1 MKELDAAFKKWCEY
15 EGIRWRHTLGLYAY
29 DPLPA
34 KRLAAHLDVPIIA
47 PSEIEGLDKQTLN
60 VLLAEGA
67 GWSALAL
74 PVGEKK
80 HWIIY
85 NPTHSE
91 ARYESSI
98 MHELAHL
105 ILGHQLTH
113 FTMFTSSTPVREYCK
128 IDERSADYL
137 GGCLQLT
144 TTGLDWAFQHNMT
157 HMEIAHHFGA
167 SIQMVRFRCNMTG
180 YKH

>member
-1 MKELDAAFKKWCEY
+1 MKELDAAFKKWCEH
-15 EGIRWRHTLGLYAY
+15 EGARWRHTLGLYAY

-34 KRLAAHLDVPIIA
+34 KRLAAHLDIPIVS
-47 PSEIEGLDKQTLN
+47 PTELNGLDEQTLR
-60 VLLAEGA
+60 VLLAEDA

-80 HWIIY
+80 HWVIY
-85 NPTHSE
+85 NSTH
-91 ARYESSI
+91 AATRYESSI

-105 ILGHQLTH
+105 ILGHELIHFNMLTGST
-113 FTMFTSSTPVREYCK
+113 TMRQYRK
-128 IDERSADYL
+128 IDERSADFL
-137 GGCLQLT
+137 GGCLQIT
-144 TTGLDWAFQHNMT
+144 TTGLDWAFQRNMT

-180 YKH
+180 HR